1 MMFSF
6 QCSLSAIVLVFLWS
20 PGLGEWQRRAA
31 NGIIRLLCGHG
42 VLAGFGG
49 SGKWGFLWFSA
60 RLWKEPSVL
69 GERERNH
76 GLLQMGKSGLFIAQP
91 QLGGRRFTQFPRTGG
106 STTGSPPG
114 DLGAE
119 PPSRTR
125 TAKRVLRVASVG
137 SKDPHNQD
145 EQNLYTQAL
154 SRHFF

>member
-1 MMFSF
+1 MAEKGCERDYS
-6 QCSLSAIVLVFLWS
+6 SPLWS
-20 PGLGEWQRRAA
+20 RSLGGVWGLRKMG
-31 NGIIRLLCGHG
+31 LPVVLCPC
-42 VLAGFGG
+42 
-49 SGKWGFLWFSA
+49 
-60 RLWKEPSVL
+60 LWKEPSVL